1 MATSKPDD
9 DLRTGTIASLH
20 GSRGSG
26 LWTLE
31 FDDGSVAHVE
41 SGFGVRQLV
50 DVFGG
55 IDELRGK
62 TIAYTIDDYGVLK
75 AFQPVGK
82 GMAS

>member
-1 MATSKPDD
+1 MTTDD
-9 DLRTGTIASLH
+9 DLQTGTIAGLH
-20 GSRGSG
+20 GSMGSG

-31 FDDGSVAHVE
+31 FDDGSVAHIE

-55 IDELRGK
+55 VDELRGK
-62 TIAYTIDDYGVLK
+62 TIAYKIDDYGILE
-75 AFQPVGK
+75 AFHPVGK